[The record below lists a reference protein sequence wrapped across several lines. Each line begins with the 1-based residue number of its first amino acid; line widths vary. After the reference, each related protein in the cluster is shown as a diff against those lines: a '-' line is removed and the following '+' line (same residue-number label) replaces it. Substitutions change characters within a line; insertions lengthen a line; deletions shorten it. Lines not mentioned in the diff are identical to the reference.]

1 MAFQFAHM
9 STFSMKGNSKGRSA
23 GDIAAEAARL
33 DGHAPHVDAP
43 TPPVVLDGIDPSEIP
58 ALLDRRIAQAKADLK
73 GAGRGTGFRADRHV
87 LEGVV
92 LSHPTPCPD
101 LADPTNKAQYLAWRK
116 DAVAWLKTNA
126 AERGMEP
133 VSIVEHLDER
143 HPHLHCLSIP
153 LRRDLNA
160 KECHPG
166 HVAQSASLAAGNPV
180 KTASRAFKEAMTGW
194 QDSYHRE
201 VGLKHGQ
208 ARLGPR
214 RRRLGRGEWQQEQ
227 TQAKALQAGL
237 AAKQQ
242 AEREAS
248 ATLAQARTRAAEG
261 LAKVRE
267 KEAAALEV
275 EAAAKA
281 RQAEADKAAHLA
293 EKNNQVAAAD
303 RAAAAKER
311 QEAAALKVEAAAYM
325 TGIEAWAD
333 GRIVGTAQEGKS
345 LSYRDQAA
353 LDETHPK
360 VVPAFGRVVTFVK
373 TMAAKVEQ
381 RIENLFKPRAVELE
395 QHFQGLEQD
404 AGGIAASLNK
414 LGDRQAAL
422 EAQRQ
427 KDLAAERRR
436 QASRGMSR

>member
-33 DGHAPHVDAP
+33 DGHAPHVESPA
-43 TPPVVLDGIDPSEIP
+43 PPVVLDGIDPSAIP
-58 ALLDRRIAQAKADLK
+58 AFLDRRIAQAKADLK

-101 LADPTNKAQYLAWRK
+101 LADPANKAEYLAWRK

-166 HVAQSASLAAGNPV
+166 HVAQSAAIAAGTPA
-180 KTASRAFKEAMTGW
+180 KTATRAYKEAMTAW

-214 RRRLGRGEWQQEQ
+214 RRRLGRGEWQAEQ

-248 ATLAQARTRAAEG
+248 ATLAQARARAVEGLERIRQKEATAAEID
-261 LAKVRE
+261 
-267 KEAAALEV
+267 
-275 EAAAKA
+275 AAAKA
-281 RQAEADKAAHLA
+281 RQAEADKAARLA
-293 EKNNQVAAAD
+293 ERNNQAAATD
-303 RAAAAKER
+303 RATAAKER
-311 QEAAALKVEAAAYM
+311 QEANALKVEAAAYM

-333 GRIVGTAQEGKS
+333 GLIVGTAQEGKS
-345 LSYRDQAA
+345 LTYRDQAT

-360 VVPAFGRVVTFVK
+360 VIPAFGRVVAFVK
-373 TMAAKVEQ
+373 AMASKVEQ
-381 RIENLFKPRAVELE
+381 RLENFFQPRAVKLE
-395 QHFQGLEQD
+395 QHFKGLEQD
-404 AGGIAASLNK
+404 AGGIAASLIE

-427 KDLAAERRR
+427 KDLAAARLR
-436 QASRGMSR
+436 QASRGMKL